1 MIKKISKLETIR
13 AKLKK
18 DGKVTSLTEIKHIQ
32 AISEMNKKLEN
43 MRREFQIKD
52 RNSQTTAASVVLN
65 S

>member
-1 MIKKISKLETIR
+1 MIKKISRLESVKAQLR
-13 AKLKK
+13 KE
-18 DGKVTSLTEIKHIQ
+18 GKVTTLSDKKHIE

-43 MRREFQIKD
+43 MRREFLIKD